1 MALDQE
7 LDPALARDFH
17 ALYELYHDTTY
28 YTPEISGVFKERGM
42 RGYWIAYFAFR
53 AAPFGPVPPEV
64 VVATFYNF
72 APRMIERA
80 IPAAWGVMSPE
91 EILATRLAAV
101 DSALRRILGDRVAS
115 PRLAEAA
122 RLAREA
128 IEGCDLAGRP
138 LYAAYA
144 ALPWPAEPHLRLWH
158 ACTLLRE
165 HRFDGH
171 NIALAA
177 ADVNGIAAHVLM
189 AARGHGTRATI
200 LPRRGWSEE
209 EWDAAERQLVDRGW
223 INTDGTFT
231 EPGLAARLEI
241 EDRTNRLALEPV
253 RRLGAAGI
261 RRQMEL
267 MAPFVQAV
275 RDEGSVPGRWPP
287 PDPLRPDG

>member
-7 LDPALARDFH
+7 LNPVIAQDFH

-28 YTPEISGVFKERGM
+28 YTPEIGVFKERGM
-42 RGYWIAYFAFR
+42 GGYWMAYFAFR
-53 AAPFGPVPPEV
+53 AAPLGPVPAEV
-64 VVATFYNF
+64 VIATFYNF

-80 IPAAWGVMSPE
+80 IPAAWSVMSPE

-101 DSALRRILGDRVAS
+101 DSALRRILRDRVDS
-115 PRLAEAA
+115 PSLAEAA
-122 RLAREA
+122 PLAREA

-144 ALPWPAEPHLRLWH
+144 ALSWPAEPHLTLWH

-177 ADVNGIAAHVLM
+177 ADVNGVASHVLM
-189 AARGHGTRATI
+189 VARGHGTRASI
-200 LPRRGWSEE
+200 LPRRGWTEE
-209 EWDAAERQLVDRGW
+209 EWDAAERLLIDRGW
-223 INTDGTFT
+223 LNPDGAFT
-231 EPGLAARLEI
+231 EQGLAARREI

-253 RRLGAAGI
+253 RRLGPAGT
-261 RRQMEL
+261 RRLMDL
-267 MAPFVQAV
+267 MAPFVQVV
-275 RDEGSVPGRWPP
+275 REEGGVPGQWPP
-287 PDPLRPDG
+287 PQPLRPNG